1 MANATIFDRLQR
13 DHDTHRQFFTDMAD
27 LREEAARRALFDRF
41 VVEVTTH
48 AAAEEEEEEMFPD
61 AAQDM
66 SAAEEQRLGRRFAR
80 RKPAEREHARTA
92 G

>member
-27 LREEAARRALFDRF
+27 LREEA
-41 VVEVTTH
+41 
-48 AAAEEEEEEMFPD
+48 EEMFPD

-80 RKPAEREHARTA
+80 RKPAERERAHTA

>member
-13 DHDTHRQFFTDMAD
+13 DHDTHRQFFAGMAD
-27 LREEAARRALFDRF
+27 LREEA
-41 VVEVTTH
+41 
-48 AAAEEEEEEMFPD
+48 EEMFPD

-66 SAAEEQRLGRRFAR
+66 SAAEEQRLSRRFAR